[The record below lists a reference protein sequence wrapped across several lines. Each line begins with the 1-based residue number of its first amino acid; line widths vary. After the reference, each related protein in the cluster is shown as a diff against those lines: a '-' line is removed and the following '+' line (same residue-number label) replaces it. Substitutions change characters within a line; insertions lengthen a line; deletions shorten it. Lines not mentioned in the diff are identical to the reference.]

1 MKEFFS
7 RFGDAPL
14 CNNKPERALHIGDF
28 VFPLCYRCMM
38 ITVGLIIGIIILVL
52 LLDKLKITWKFKY
65 SIIGIV
71 LGIPTVIDGV
81 FQTFTSYVSTNPIRI
96 VTGFFAG
103 IGLSILIITFVDIIY
118 QLKYKR
124 HLKF

>member
-7 RFGDAPL
+7 RFGEAPL

-38 ITVGLIIGIIILVL
+38 ITIGIIIGVIILVL
-52 LLDKLKITWKFKY
+52 IIDKYKIVWKFKY
-65 SIIGIV
+65 SFIGIA

-96 VTGFFAG
+96 ITGFLAG
-103 IGLSILIITFVDIIY
+103 LGLSVLIMTAADFIMKIVT
-118 QLKYKR
+118 KK
-124 HLKF
+124 HLKI

>member
-38 ITVGLIIGIIILVL
+38 ITIGIIIGVIIIVL
-52 LLDKLKITWKFKY
+52 LMDKFKIIWKFKY
-65 SIIGIV
+65 SFIGIL

-81 FQTFTSYVSTNPIRI
+81 FQTFTSYVSTNSIRI
-96 VTGFFAG
+96 ITGFLAG
-103 IGLSILIITFVDIIY
+103 LGLSILVITTADILLNLIT
-118 QLKYKR
+118 KR
-124 HLKF
+124 HLKI

>member
-38 ITVGLIIGIIILVL
+38 ITIGIDIDDTIAYTNEKLIEAAVKYDKECLNIESRALV
-52 LLDKLKITWKFKY
+52 T
-65 SIIGIV
+65 
-71 LGIPTVIDGV
+71 
-81 FQTFTSYVSTNPIRI
+81 
-96 VTGFFAG
+96 
-103 IGLSILIITFVDIIY
+103 
-118 QLKYKR
+118 
-124 HLKF
+124 

>member
-7 RFGDAPL
+7 RFGEAPL

-38 ITVGLIIGIIILVL
+38 ITIGIIIGIIILVL
-52 LLDKLKITWKFKY
+52 LIDKYKIIWKFKY
-65 SIIGIV
+65 SFIGIT

-81 FQTFTSYVSTNPIRI
+81 LQTFTSYVSTNPIRI
-96 VTGFFAG
+96 TTGFIAG
-103 IGLSILIITFVDIIY
+103 LGLSILIMTAADLIMRIVT
-118 QLKYKR
+118 KK
-124 HLKF
+124 HLKI